1 MKMKQVTVTSNWIN
15 ETFVGN
21 EREVSKYLKTIK
33 ERQFGIL
40 NDDTRKK
47 YNHAH
52 SVRGR
57 ADDVIS
63 VRETIHSL
71 HPDIGLKIV
80 ITDANI

>member
-1 MKMKQVTVTSNWIN
+1 MKRVTVTSKWIN

-21 EREVSKYLKTIK
+21 EREVSKYLRTIK

-47 YNHAH
+47 YNKAH
-52 SVRGR
+52 SARGH
-57 ADDVIS
+57 ADDIIS

-80 ITDANI
+80 ITDVNI